1 MFWALRIIWS
11 LLELFSSVLAV
22 IEVLKTQIWAQLR
35 SNRAVFVNT
44 ESWILYCFPI
54 CTIYYC
60 SVGIYQ
66 PFKNGHEI
74 VLALHLVQVLRVMKT
89 RLSSGDGD
97 LAFWIPMF
105 PGRGA
110 VVFLCLFFLLLL
122 PDWLPNITE
131 TSLTISDYFLRKR
144 AGQRPQWAQNPL
156 RASSELHLSDV
167 SSCVRTVSLSY
178 FSRKLM
184 WGHWLSPHPLHR
196 IGWLSAQIPGRPFW
210 LLGGGALECLDIG

>member
-1 MFWALRIIWS
+1 MIWS

-35 SNRAVFVNT
+35 SNRAVFIST
-44 ESWILYCFPI
+44 ETWILYCLPI

-89 RLSSGDGD
+89 RLSSGDED

-110 VVFLCLFFLLLL
+110 V
-122 PDWLPNITE
+122 NE
-131 TSLTISDYFLRKR
+131 QGR
-144 AGQRPQWAQNPL
+144 GH
-156 RASSELHLSDV
+156 SE
-167 SSCVRTVSLSY
+167 
-178 FSRKLM
+178 
-184 WGHWLSPHPLHR
+184 HR
-196 IGWLSAQIPGRPFW
+196 IPSGLPPSSTSQMLAPASEQCHWAISPANWCEVTGCHLTLYTELGDWVHRSQAGLSGCW
-210 LLGGGALECLDIG
+210 GEGL